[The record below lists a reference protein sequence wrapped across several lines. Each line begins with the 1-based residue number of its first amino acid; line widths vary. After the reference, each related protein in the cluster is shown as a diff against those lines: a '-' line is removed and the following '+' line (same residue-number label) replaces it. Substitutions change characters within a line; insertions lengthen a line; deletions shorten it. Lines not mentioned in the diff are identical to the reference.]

1 MSNFDQQK
9 PITKTTSKAIGG
21 QPMPGQSGMAPMS
34 GPMPGQGGMPPLGG
48 QAQKPPAFRG
58 PDRMAPSIIGE
69 DLTVT
74 GNVLSRGEVQV
85 DGQIQGD
92 VHCSSLIVGEKA
104 QITGGIVDGPLA
116 FDDAISKQAAAD
128 KGIVSKVAG
137 DADILVVPEIE
148 SGNILAKQLT
158 FLGHAD
164 AAGIVLGARVP
175 IILTSRADNLRTRLL
190 SCAMAVL
197 LAAARREGR
206 LK

>member
-21 QPMPGQSGMAPMS
+21 QPMQGQSGMPPLG
-34 GPMPGQGGMPPLGG
+34 GPAGGGMPPLGG
-48 QAQKPPAFRG
+48 QAAKPPAFRG

-104 QITGGIVDGPLA
+104 QITGGIVAEDVVVRGRVMGSVRGNRVTLQASSHVEGDVFHKSLA
-116 FDDAISKQAAAD
+116 
-128 KGIVSKVAG
+128 
-137 DADILVVPEIE
+137 IE
-148 SGNILAKQLT
+148 Q
-158 FLGHAD
+158 
-164 AAGIVLGARVP
+164 GAFFEGKSRRSEDP
-175 IILTSRADNLRTRLL
+175 IATAPRL
-190 SCAMAVL
+190 
-197 LAAARREGR
+197 EGMQTGA
-206 LK
+206 

>member
-21 QPMPGQSGMAPMS
+21 QPMQGQSGMSPMS
-34 GPMPGQGGMPPLGG
+34 GPAAGSGMPPLGG

-104 QITGGIVDGPLA
+104 QITGGIVAEDVVVRGRVMGSVRGNRVTLQASSHVEGDVFHKSLA
-116 FDDAISKQAAAD
+116 
-128 KGIVSKVAG
+128 
-137 DADILVVPEIE
+137 IE
-148 SGNILAKQLT
+148 QGAFFEGKSRRSEDPIATAPRLEGMQTSGA
-158 FLGHAD
+158 
-164 AAGIVLGARVP
+164 
-175 IILTSRADNLRTRLL
+175 
-190 SCAMAVL
+190 
-197 LAAARREGR
+197 
-206 LK
+206 